1 MIRYLFSVFI
11 YSFIINFNYSQDL
24 ILGDYI
30 PGNGLVFSS
39 TDQNYKVVLRGYS
52 QSLFESKTRFF
63 DSSNISDNNV
73 YNRFRARRVRLRL
86 SGNQLFPGFSY
97 RLQVDLAQSVV
108 GDGELSGLLLD
119 AWVGYNI
126 TKKLKIIFGQKATP
140 TDNLSVQMAS
150 NSLQLPERSR
160 LTSAFAS
167 IREVGLFME
176 GKFKT
181 GEKSV
186 LKSMLCITN
195 GDGSNTLSNDFGGL
209 KYGARINFLPFG
221 TFRNFG
227 QFRQVDMVRELSPKL
242 MLGINGSYN
251 VGMSS
256 RRGRENGDFVYYKLT
271 NNNGLPI
278 TGQNEFN
285 SISDIPDYITKKIRL
300 PTFIKYGA
308 DLLFKYRGFSLI
320 TEFIKT
326 KAIINNDINFRRNR
340 YNNDNPDE
348 ITNNLPNAFDD
359 GNPGSTSHKMW
370 ANYLKSQ
377 MMLGLG
383 LNIQAGYLF
392 KNLFSIDGRVTSL
405 NPDEYSFMNNTSFYN
420 RNKYYTI
427 GISKYFS
434 KNYSYKIQASYTLVD
449 DAIIRDLYSVDY
461 IGSENILRLMVQIA
475 F

>member
-1 MIRYLFSVFI
+1 MIRYLFLVFI
-11 YSFIINFNYSQDL
+11 YSFIINFNYSQDI

-52 QSLFESKTRFF
+52 QSLFESKNRSF
-63 DSSNISDNNV
+63 DSSNILDNNV

-97 RLQVDLAQSVV
+97 RLQVDLAQSVE

-181 GEKSV
+181 GKKSV
-186 LKSMLCITN
+186 LKPMLCVTN

-256 RRGRENGDFVYYKLT
+256 RRGRENGDFLFYNIT
-271 NNNGLPI
+271 N
-278 TGQNEFN
+278 
-285 SISDIPDYITKKIRL
+285 SDTNLRL
-300 PTFIKYGA
+300 PNYLKTGA

-320 TEFIKT
+320 AEFIMT
-326 KAIINNDINFRRNR
+326 KAFISDDITTRNDRYGNPEDLTTNFRGYSAEEYAR
-340 YNNDNPDE
+340 
-348 ITNNLPNAFDD
+348 TQLMM
-359 GNPGSTSHKMW
+359 GS
-370 ANYLKSQ
+370 
-377 MMLGLG
+377 G
-383 LNIQAGYLF
+383 LNLQAGYLF
-392 KNLFSIDGRVTSL
+392 KNLFSIDGRFTSL

-427 GISKYFS
+427 GVSKYFS

-449 DAIIRDLYSVDY
+449 DAVIRDLLSVDY
-461 IGSENILRLMVQIA
+461 SGSENILRLMVQIA

>member
-1 MIRYLFSVFI
+1 MIRYLFLVFI

-39 TDQNYKVVLRGYS
+39 TDQNYKIVLRGYS
-52 QSLFESKTRFF
+52 QSLFESKTRSF
-63 DSSNISDNNV
+63 DSSNILDNNV

-97 RLQVDLAQSVV
+97 RLQVDLAQSVE

-126 TKKLKIIFGQKATP
+126 TKRLKIIFGQKATP

-150 NSLQLPERSR
+150 ISLQLPERSR

-181 GEKSV
+181 GKKSV

-256 RRGRENGDFVYYKLT
+256 RRGRENGDFLFYNIT
-271 NNNGLPI
+271 N
-278 TGQNEFN
+278 
-285 SISDIPDYITKKIRL
+285 SDTSLRL
-300 PTFIKYGA
+300 PNYLKTGA

-320 TEFIKT
+320 AEFIMT
-326 KAIINNDINFRRNR
+326 KAFISDDITTRNDRYGNPEDLTTNFRGYSAEEYVRTQLMMGSG
-340 YNNDNPDE
+340 
-348 ITNNLPNAFDD
+348 INL
-359 GNPGSTSHKMW
+359 
-370 ANYLKSQ
+370 
-377 MMLGLG
+377 
-383 LNIQAGYLF
+383 QAGYLF
-392 KNLFSIDGRVTSL
+392 KNLFSIDGRFTSL

-449 DAIIRDLYSVDY
+449 EATIRDLSSVDY
-461 IGSENILRLMVQIA
+461 RGSENILRLMVQIA

>member
-1 MIRYLFSVFI
+1 MIRYLFLVFI

-52 QSLFESKTRFF
+52 QSLFESKNRSF
-63 DSSNISDNNV
+63 DSSNILDNNV

-97 RLQVDLAQSVV
+97 RLQVDLAQSVE

-181 GEKSV
+181 GKKSV
-186 LKSMLCITN
+186 LKPMLCVTN

-256 RRGRENGDFVYYKLT
+256 RRGRENGDFLFYNIT
-271 NNNGLPI
+271 N
-278 TGQNEFN
+278 
-285 SISDIPDYITKKIRL
+285 SDTNLRL
-300 PTFIKYGA
+300 PNYLKTGA

-320 TEFIKT
+320 AEFIMT
-326 KAIINNDINFRRNR
+326 KAFISDDITTRNDRYGNPEDLTTNFRGYSAEEYAR
-340 YNNDNPDE
+340 
-348 ITNNLPNAFDD
+348 TQLMM
-359 GNPGSTSHKMW
+359 GS
-370 ANYLKSQ
+370 
-377 MMLGLG
+377 G
-383 LNIQAGYLF
+383 LNLQAGYLF
-392 KNLFSIDGRVTSL
+392 KNLFSIDGRFTSL

-427 GISKYFS
+427 GVSKYFS

-449 DAIIRDLYSVDY
+449 DAVIRDLLSVDY
-461 IGSENILRLMVQIA
+461 SGSENILRLMVQIA

>member
-1 MIRYLFSVFI
+1 MIRYLFLVFI
-11 YSFIINFNYSQDL
+11 YSFIINFNYSQDI

-52 QSLFESKTRFF
+52 QSLFESKTRSF
-63 DSSNISDNNV
+63 DSSNILDNNV

-97 RLQVDLAQSVV
+97 RLQVDLAQSVE

-181 GEKSV
+181 GKKSV
-186 LKSMLCITN
+186 FKSMLCITN

-256 RRGRENGDFVYYKLT
+256 RRGRENGDFLFYNIT
-271 NNNGLPI
+271 N
-278 TGQNEFN
+278 
-285 SISDIPDYITKKIRL
+285 SDTSLRL
-300 PTFIKYGA
+300 PNYLKTGA

-320 TEFIKT
+320 AEFIMT
-326 KAIINNDINFRRNR
+326 KAFISDDITTRNDRYGNPEDLTTNFRGYSAEEYVRTQLMMGSG
-340 YNNDNPDE
+340 
-348 ITNNLPNAFDD
+348 INL
-359 GNPGSTSHKMW
+359 
-370 ANYLKSQ
+370 
-377 MMLGLG
+377 
-383 LNIQAGYLF
+383 QAGYLF
-392 KNLFSIDGRVTSL
+392 KNLFSIDGRFTSL

-449 DAIIRDLYSVDY
+449 DATIRDLSSVDY
-461 IGSENILRLMVQIA
+461 RGSENILRLMVQIA

>member
-1 MIRYLFSVFI
+1 MIRYLFLVFI
-11 YSFIINFNYSQDL
+11 YSFIINFNYSQDI

-52 QSLFESKTRFF
+52 QSLFESKTRSF
-63 DSSNISDNNV
+63 DSSNILDNNV

-97 RLQVDLAQSVV
+97 RLQVDLAQSVE

-256 RRGRENGDFVYYKLT
+256 RRGRENGDFLFYNIT
-271 NNNGLPI
+271 N
-278 TGQNEFN
+278 
-285 SISDIPDYITKKIRL
+285 SDTSLRL
-300 PTFIKYGA
+300 PNYLKTGA
-308 DLLFKYRGFSLI
+308 DLIFKYRGFSLI
-320 TEFIKT
+320 AEFIMT
-326 KAIINNDINFRRNR
+326 KAFISDDITTRNDRYGNPEDLTTNFRGYSAEEYVRTQLMMGSG
-340 YNNDNPDE
+340 
-348 ITNNLPNAFDD
+348 INL
-359 GNPGSTSHKMW
+359 
-370 ANYLKSQ
+370 
-377 MMLGLG
+377 
-383 LNIQAGYLF
+383 QAGYLF
-392 KNLFSIDGRVTSL
+392 KNLFSIDGRFTSL

-449 DAIIRDLYSVDY
+449 DATIRDLSSVDY
-461 IGSENILRLMVQIA
+461 RGSENILRLMVQIA

>member
-1 MIRYLFSVFI
+1 MIRYLFLVFI
-11 YSFIINFNYSQDL
+11 YSFIINFNYSQDI

-52 QSLFESKTRFF
+52 QSLFESKTRSF
-63 DSSNISDNNV
+63 DSSNILDNNV

-97 RLQVDLAQSVV
+97 RLQVDLAQSVE

-256 RRGRENGDFVYYKLT
+256 RRGRENGDFLFYNIT
-271 NNNGLPI
+271 N
-278 TGQNEFN
+278 
-285 SISDIPDYITKKIRL
+285 SDTSLRL
-300 PTFIKYGA
+300 PNYLKTGA

-320 TEFIKT
+320 ADEEKEVIKAYQVWGPKKFMGKEYDGIHRTTFVINEQGNIERVFTKVKT
-326 KAIINNDINFRRNR
+326 K
-340 YNNDNPDE
+340 E
-348 ITNNLPNAFDD
+348 
-359 GNPGSTSHKMW
+359 H
-370 ANYLKSQ
+370 ANQIL
-377 MMLGLG
+377 
-383 LNIQAGYLF
+383 
-392 KNLFSIDGRVTSL
+392 
-405 NPDEYSFMNNTSFYN
+405 E
-420 RNKYYTI
+420 
-427 GISKYFS
+427 
-434 KNYSYKIQASYTLVD
+434 SYK
-449 DAIIRDLYSVDY
+449 
-461 IGSENILRLMVQIA
+461 
-475 F
+475 

>member
-1 MIRYLFSVFI
+1 MIRYLFLVFI
-11 YSFIINFNYSQDL
+11 YSFIINFYSQDL

-52 QSLFESKTRFF
+52 QSLFESKNRSF
-63 DSSNISDNNV
+63 DSSNILDNNV

-97 RLQVDLAQSVV
+97 RLQVDLAQSVE

-181 GEKSV
+181 GKKSV
-186 LKSMLCITN
+186 LKPMLCVTN

-256 RRGRENGDFVYYKLT
+256 RRGEKMVIFCFII
-271 NNNGLPI
+271 LPI
-278 TGQNEFN
+278 T
-285 SISDIPDYITKKIRL
+285 
-300 PTFIKYGA
+300 
-308 DLLFKYRGFSLI
+308 
-320 TEFIKT
+320 
-326 KAIINNDINFRRNR
+326 
-340 YNNDNPDE
+340 
-348 ITNNLPNAFDD
+348 
-359 GNPGSTSHKMW
+359 
-370 ANYLKSQ
+370 
-377 MMLGLG
+377 
-383 LNIQAGYLF
+383 IQTLGYL
-392 KNLFSIDGRVTSL
+392 
-405 NPDEYSFMNNTSFYN
+405 
-420 RNKYYTI
+420 
-427 GISKYFS
+427 
-434 KNYSYKIQASYTLVD
+434 
-449 DAIIRDLYSVDY
+449 II
-461 IGSENILRLMVQIA
+461 
-475 F
+475 

>member
-1 MIRYLFSVFI
+1 MIRYLFLVFI
-11 YSFIINFNYSQDL
+11 YSFIINFNYSQDI

-39 TDQNYKVVLRGYS
+39 TDQNYKIVLRGYS
-52 QSLFESKTRFF
+52 QSLFESKTRSF
-63 DSSNISDNNV
+63 DSSNILDNNV

-97 RLQVDLAQSVV
+97 RLQVDLAQSVE

-181 GEKSV
+181 GKKSV

-256 RRGRENGDFVYYKLT
+256 RRGRENGDFLFYNIT
-271 NNNGLPI
+271 N
-278 TGQNEFN
+278 
-285 SISDIPDYITKKIRL
+285 SDTNLRL
-300 PTFIKYGA
+300 PNYLKTGL

-320 TEFIKT
+320 AEFIMT
-326 KAIINNDINFRRNR
+326 KAFISDDITTRNDRYGNPEDLTTNFRGYSAEEYVRTQLMMGSG
-340 YNNDNPDE
+340 
-348 ITNNLPNAFDD
+348 INL
-359 GNPGSTSHKMW
+359 
-370 ANYLKSQ
+370 
-377 MMLGLG
+377 
-383 LNIQAGYLF
+383 QAGYLF
-392 KNLFSIDGRVTSL
+392 KNLFSIDGRFTSL

-427 GISKYFS
+427 GISKYF
-434 KNYSYKIQASYTLVD
+434 
-449 DAIIRDLYSVDY
+449 
-461 IGSENILRLMVQIA
+461 
-475 F
+475 

>member
-1 MIRYLFSVFI
+1 MIRYLFLVFI
-11 YSFIINFNYSQDL
+11 YSFIINFNYSQDI

-52 QSLFESKTRFF
+52 QSLFESKTRSF
-63 DSSNISDNNV
+63 DSSNILDNNV

-97 RLQVDLAQSVV
+97 RLQVDLAQSVE

-176 GKFKT
+176 SKFKT
-181 GEKSV
+181 GKKSV
-186 LKSMLCITN
+186 FKSMLCITN

-256 RRGRENGDFVYYKLT
+256 RRGRENGDFLFYNIT
-271 NNNGLPI
+271 N
-278 TGQNEFN
+278 
-285 SISDIPDYITKKIRL
+285 SDTSLRL
-300 PTFIKYGA
+300 PNYLKTGA

-320 TEFIKT
+320 AEFIMT
-326 KAIINNDINFRRNR
+326 KAFISDDITTRNDRYGNPEDLTTNFRGYSAEEYAR
-340 YNNDNPDE
+340 
-348 ITNNLPNAFDD
+348 TQLMM
-359 GNPGSTSHKMW
+359 GS
-370 ANYLKSQ
+370 
-377 MMLGLG
+377 G
-383 LNIQAGYLF
+383 LNLQAGYLF
-392 KNLFSIDGRVTSL
+392 KNLFSIDGRFTSL

-427 GISKYFS
+427 GVSKYFS

-449 DAIIRDLYSVDY
+449 DAVIRDLLSVDY
-461 IGSENILRLMVQIA
+461 SGSENILRLMVQIA

>member
-1 MIRYLFSVFI
+1 MIRYLFLVFI
-11 YSFIINFNYSQDL
+11 YSFIINFNYSQDI

-52 QSLFESKTRFF
+52 QSLFESKTRSF
-63 DSSNISDNNV
+63 DSSNILDNNV

-97 RLQVDLAQSVV
+97 RLQVDLAQSVE

-181 GEKSV
+181 GKKSV
-186 LKSMLCITN
+186 FKSMLCITN
-195 GDGSNTLSNDFGGL
+195 GDGSNSLSNDFGGL

-256 RRGRENGDFVYYKLT
+256 RRGRENGDFLFYNIT
-271 NNNGLPI
+271 N
-278 TGQNEFN
+278 
-285 SISDIPDYITKKIRL
+285 SDTSLRL
-300 PTFIKYGA
+300 PNYLKTGA

-320 TEFIKT
+320 AEFIMT
-326 KAIINNDINFRRNR
+326 KAFISDDITTRNDRYGNPEDLTTNFRGYSAEEYVRTQLMMGSG
-340 YNNDNPDE
+340 
-348 ITNNLPNAFDD
+348 INL
-359 GNPGSTSHKMW
+359 
-370 ANYLKSQ
+370 
-377 MMLGLG
+377 
-383 LNIQAGYLF
+383 QAGYLF
-392 KNLFSIDGRVTSL
+392 KNLFSIDGRFTSL

-449 DAIIRDLYSVDY
+449 DATIRDLSSVDY
-461 IGSENILRLMVQIA
+461 RGSENILRLMVQIA

>member
-1 MIRYLFSVFI
+1 MIRYLFLVFI
-11 YSFIINFNYSQDL
+11 YSFIINFNYSQDI

-52 QSLFESKTRFF
+52 QSLFESKTRSF
-63 DSSNISDNNV
+63 DSSNILDNNV

-97 RLQVDLAQSVV
+97 RLQVDLAQSVE

-181 GEKSV
+181 GKKSV
-186 LKSMLCITN
+186 FKSMLCITN

-256 RRGRENGDFVYYKLT
+256 RRGRENGDFLFYNIT
-271 NNNGLPI
+271 N
-278 TGQNEFN
+278 
-285 SISDIPDYITKKIRL
+285 SDTSLRL
-300 PTFIKYGA
+300 PNYLKTGA

-320 TEFIKT
+320 AEFIMT
-326 KAIINNDINFRRNR
+326 KAFISDDITTRNDRYGNPEDLTTNFRGYSAEEYAR
-340 YNNDNPDE
+340 
-348 ITNNLPNAFDD
+348 TQLMM
-359 GNPGSTSHKMW
+359 GS
-370 ANYLKSQ
+370 
-377 MMLGLG
+377 G
-383 LNIQAGYLF
+383 LNLQAGYLF
-392 KNLFSIDGRVTSL
+392 KNLFSIDGRFTSL

-427 GISKYFS
+427 GVSKYFS

-449 DAIIRDLYSVDY
+449 DAVIRDLLSVDY
-461 IGSENILRLMVQIA
+461 SGSENILRLMVQIA

>member
-1 MIRYLFSVFI
+1 MIRYLFLVFI

-52 QSLFESKTRFF
+52 QSLFESKNRSF
-63 DSSNISDNNV
+63 DSSNILDNNV

-97 RLQVDLAQSVV
+97 RLQVDLAQSVE

-181 GEKSV
+181 GKKSV
-186 LKSMLCITN
+186 LKPMLCVTN

-256 RRGRENGDFVYYKLT
+256 RRGRENGDFLFYNIT
-271 NNNGLPI
+271 N
-278 TGQNEFN
+278 
-285 SISDIPDYITKKIRL
+285 SDTNLRL
-300 PTFIKYGA
+300 PNYLKTGA

-320 TEFIKT
+320 AEFIMT
-326 KAIINNDINFRRNR
+326 KAFISDDITTRNDRYGNPEDLTTNFRGYSAEEYAR
-340 YNNDNPDE
+340 
-348 ITNNLPNAFDD
+348 TQLMM
-359 GNPGSTSHKMW
+359 GS
-370 ANYLKSQ
+370 
-377 MMLGLG
+377 G
-383 LNIQAGYLF
+383 LNLQAGYLF
-392 KNLFSIDGRVTSL
+392 KNLFSIDGRFTSL

-427 GISKYFS
+427 GVSKYFS
-434 KNYSYKIQASYTLVD
+434 KNYSYKIQASYTLVEE
-449 DAIIRDLYSVDY
+449 AIIRDLSSVDY
-461 IGSENILRLMVQIA
+461 RGSENILRLMVQIA

>member
-1 MIRYLFSVFI
+1 MIRYLFLVFI
-11 YSFIINFNYSQDL
+11 YSFIINFNYSQDI

-30 PGNGLVFSS
+30 PGNGLAFSS

-52 QSLFESKTRFF
+52 QSLFESKTRSF
-63 DSSNISDNNV
+63 DSSNILDNNV

-97 RLQVDLAQSVV
+97 RLQVDLAQSVE

-195 GDGSNTLSNDFGGL
+195 GDWSNTLSNDFGGL

-256 RRGRENGDFVYYKLT
+256 RRGRENGDFLFYNIT
-271 NNNGLPI
+271 N
-278 TGQNEFN
+278 
-285 SISDIPDYITKKIRL
+285 SDTSLRL
-300 PTFIKYGA
+300 PNYLKTGA

-320 TEFIKT
+320 AEFIMT
-326 KAIINNDINFRRNR
+326 KAFISDDITTRNDRYGNPEDLTTNFRGYSAEEYVRTQLMMGSG
-340 YNNDNPDE
+340 
-348 ITNNLPNAFDD
+348 INL
-359 GNPGSTSHKMW
+359 
-370 ANYLKSQ
+370 
-377 MMLGLG
+377 
-383 LNIQAGYLF
+383 QAGYLF
-392 KNLFSIDGRVTSL
+392 KNLFSIDGRFTSL

-449 DAIIRDLYSVDY
+449 DATIRDLSSVDY
-461 IGSENILRLMVQIA
+461 RGSENILRLMVQIA

>member
-1 MIRYLFSVFI
+1 MIRYLFLVFI
-11 YSFIINFNYSQDL
+11 YSFIINFNYSQDI

-52 QSLFESKTRFF
+52 QSLFESKTRSF
-63 DSSNISDNNV
+63 DSSNILDNNV

-97 RLQVDLAQSVV
+97 RLQVDLAQSVE

-256 RRGRENGDFVYYKLT
+256 RRGRENGDFLFYNIT
-271 NNNGLPI
+271 N
-278 TGQNEFN
+278 
-285 SISDIPDYITKKIRL
+285 SDTSLRL
-300 PTFIKYGA
+300 PNYLKTGA

-320 TEFIKT
+320 AEFIMT
-326 KAIINNDINFRRNR
+326 KAFISDDITTRNDRYGNPEDLTTNFRGYSAEEYVRTQLMMGSG
-340 YNNDNPDE
+340 
-348 ITNNLPNAFDD
+348 INL
-359 GNPGSTSHKMW
+359 
-370 ANYLKSQ
+370 
-377 MMLGLG
+377 
-383 LNIQAGYLF
+383 QAGYLF
-392 KNLFSIDGRVTSL
+392 KNLFSIDGRFTSL

-449 DAIIRDLYSVDY
+449 DATIRDLSSVDY
-461 IGSENILRLMVQIA
+461 RVSENILRLMVQIA

>member
-1 MIRYLFSVFI
+1 MIRYLFLVFI
-11 YSFIINFNYSQDL
+11 YSFIINFNYSQDI

-52 QSLFESKTRFF
+52 QSLFESKTRSF
-63 DSSNISDNNV
+63 DSSNILDNNV

-97 RLQVDLAQSVV
+97 RLQVDLAQSVE

-181 GEKSV
+181 GKKSV
-186 LKSMLCITN
+186 LKPMLCVTN

-256 RRGRENGDFVYYKLT
+256 RRGRENGDFLFYNIT
-271 NNNGLPI
+271 N
-278 TGQNEFN
+278 
-285 SISDIPDYITKKIRL
+285 SDTNLRL
-300 PTFIKYGA
+300 PNYLKTGA

-320 TEFIKT
+320 AEFIMT
-326 KAIINNDINFRRNR
+326 KAFISDDITTRNDRYGNPEDLTTNFRGYSAEEYVR
-340 YNNDNPDE
+340 
-348 ITNNLPNAFDD
+348 TQLMM
-359 GNPGSTSHKMW
+359 GS
-370 ANYLKSQ
+370 
-377 MMLGLG
+377 G
-383 LNIQAGYLF
+383 LNLQAGYLF
-392 KNLFSIDGRVTSL
+392 KNLFSVDGRFTSL

-427 GISKYFS
+427 GVSKYFS

-449 DAIIRDLYSVDY
+449 DAVIRDLLSVDY
-461 IGSENILRLMVQIA
+461 SGSENILRLMVQIA

>member
-1 MIRYLFSVFI
+1 MIRYLFLVFI
-11 YSFIINFNYSQDL
+11 YSFIINFNYSQDI

-52 QSLFESKTRFF
+52 QSLFESKTRSF
-63 DSSNISDNNV
+63 DSSNILDNNV

-97 RLQVDLAQSVV
+97 RLQVDLAQSVE

-256 RRGRENGDFVYYKLT
+256 RRGRENGDFLFYNIT
-271 NNNGLPI
+271 N
-278 TGQNEFN
+278 
-285 SISDIPDYITKKIRL
+285 SDTSLRL
-300 PTFIKYGA
+300 PNYLKTGA

-320 TEFIKT
+320 AEFIMT
-326 KAIINNDINFRRNR
+326 KAFISDDITTRNDRYGNPEDLTTNFRGYSAEEYVRTQLMMGSG
-340 YNNDNPDE
+340 
-348 ITNNLPNAFDD
+348 INL
-359 GNPGSTSHKMW
+359 
-370 ANYLKSQ
+370 
-377 MMLGLG
+377 
-383 LNIQAGYLF
+383 QAGYLF
-392 KNLFSIDGRVTSL
+392 KNLFSIDGRFTSL

-449 DAIIRDLYSVDY
+449 DATIRDLSSVDY
-461 IGSENILRLMVQIA
+461 RGSENILRLMVQIA

>member
-1 MIRYLFSVFI
+1 MIRYLFLVFI

-52 QSLFESKTRFF
+52 QSLFESKTRSF
-63 DSSNISDNNV
+63 DSSNILDNNV

-97 RLQVDLAQSVV
+97 RLQVDLAQSVE

-181 GEKSV
+181 GKKSV
-186 LKSMLCITN
+186 LKPMLCVTN

-242 MLGINGSYN
+242 MLGVNGSYN

-256 RRGRENGDFVYYKLT
+256 RRGRENGDFLFYNIT
-271 NNNGLPI
+271 N
-278 TGQNEFN
+278 
-285 SISDIPDYITKKIRL
+285 SDTNLRL
-300 PTFIKYGA
+300 PNYLKTGA

-320 TEFIKT
+320 AEFIMT
-326 KAIINNDINFRRNR
+326 KAFISDDITTRNDRYGNPEDLTTNFRGYSAEEYAR
-340 YNNDNPDE
+340 
-348 ITNNLPNAFDD
+348 TQLMM
-359 GNPGSTSHKMW
+359 GS
-370 ANYLKSQ
+370 
-377 MMLGLG
+377 G
-383 LNIQAGYLF
+383 LNLQAGYLF
-392 KNLFSIDGRVTSL
+392 KNLFSIDGRFTSL

-427 GISKYFS
+427 GVSKYFS
-434 KNYSYKIQASYTLVD
+434 KNYSYKIQASYTLVEE
-449 DAIIRDLYSVDY
+449 AIIRDLSSVDY
-461 IGSENILRLMVQIA
+461 RGSENILRLMVQIA

>member
-1 MIRYLFSVFI
+1 MIRYLFLVFI
-11 YSFIINFNYSQDL
+11 YSFIINFYSQDL

-30 PGNGLVFSS
+30 PGNGLAFSS
-39 TDQNYKVVLRGYS
+39 ADQNYKVVLRGYS
-52 QSLFESKTRFF
+52 QSLFESKNRSF
-63 DSSNISDNNV
+63 DSSNILDNNV

-97 RLQVDLAQSVV
+97 RLQVDLAQSVE

-181 GEKSV
+181 GKKSV
-186 LKSMLCITN
+186 LKPMLCVTN

-256 RRGRENGDFVYYKLT
+256 RRGRENGDFLFYNIT
-271 NNNGLPI
+271 NYDTNL
-278 TGQNEFN
+278 
-285 SISDIPDYITKKIRL
+285 RL
-300 PTFIKYGA
+300 PNYLKTGL

-320 TEFIKT
+320 AEFIMT
-326 KAIINNDINFRRNR
+326 KAFISDDITTRNDRYGNPEDLTTNFRGYSAEEYVRTQLMMGSG
-340 YNNDNPDE
+340 
-348 ITNNLPNAFDD
+348 INL
-359 GNPGSTSHKMW
+359 
-370 ANYLKSQ
+370 
-377 MMLGLG
+377 
-383 LNIQAGYLF
+383 QAGYLF
-392 KNLFSIDGRVTSL
+392 KNLFSIDGRFTSL

-449 DAIIRDLYSVDY
+449 DATIRDLSSVDY
-461 IGSENILRLMVQIA
+461 NGSENILRLMVQIA

>member
-1 MIRYLFSVFI
+1 MIRYLFLVFI
-11 YSFIINFNYSQDL
+11 YSFIINFNYSQDI

-52 QSLFESKTRFF
+52 QSLFESKTRSF
-63 DSSNISDNNV
+63 DSSNILDNNV

-97 RLQVDLAQSVV
+97 RLQVDLAQSVE

-126 TKKLKIIFGQKATP
+126 TKRLKIIFGQKATP

-181 GEKSV
+181 GKKSV
-186 LKSMLCITN
+186 FKSMLCITN

-256 RRGRENGDFVYYKLT
+256 RRGRENGDFLFYNIT
-271 NNNGLPI
+271 N
-278 TGQNEFN
+278 
-285 SISDIPDYITKKIRL
+285 SDTSLRL
-300 PTFIKYGA
+300 PNYLKTGA

-320 TEFIKT
+320 AEFIMT
-326 KAIINNDINFRRNR
+326 KAFISDDITTRNDRYGNPEDLTTNFRGYSAEEYARTQLMMGSG
-340 YNNDNPDE
+340 
-348 ITNNLPNAFDD
+348 INL
-359 GNPGSTSHKMW
+359 
-370 ANYLKSQ
+370 
-377 MMLGLG
+377 
-383 LNIQAGYLF
+383 QAGYLF
-392 KNLFSIDGRVTSL
+392 KNLFSIDGRFTSL

-449 DAIIRDLYSVDY
+449 DATIRDLSSVDY
-461 IGSENILRLMVQIA
+461 RGSENILRLMVQIA

>member
-1 MIRYLFSVFI
+1 MIRYLFLVFI
-11 YSFIINFNYSQDL
+11 YSFIINFNYSQDI

-39 TDQNYKVVLRGYS
+39 TDQNYKIVLRGYS
-52 QSLFESKTRFF
+52 QSLFESKTRSF
-63 DSSNISDNNV
+63 DSSNILDNNV

-97 RLQVDLAQSVV
+97 RLQVDLAQSVE

-181 GEKSV
+181 GKKSI
-186 LKSMLCITN
+186 LKPMLCITN

-256 RRGRENGDFVYYKLT
+256 RRGRENGDFLFYNIT
-271 NNNGLPI
+271 N
-278 TGQNEFN
+278 
-285 SISDIPDYITKKIRL
+285 SDTNLRL
-300 PTFIKYGA
+300 PNYLKTGA

-320 TEFIKT
+320 AEFIMT
-326 KAIINNDINFRRNR
+326 KAFISDDITTRNDRYGNPEDLTTNFRGYSAEEYVRTQLMMGSG
-340 YNNDNPDE
+340 
-348 ITNNLPNAFDD
+348 INL
-359 GNPGSTSHKMW
+359 
-370 ANYLKSQ
+370 
-377 MMLGLG
+377 
-383 LNIQAGYLF
+383 QAGYLF
-392 KNLFSIDGRVTSL
+392 KNLFSIDGRFTSL

-449 DAIIRDLYSVDY
+449 DATIRDLSSVDY

>member
-1 MIRYLFSVFI
+1 MIRYLFLVFI
-11 YSFIINFNYSQDL
+11 YSFIINFYSQDL

-52 QSLFESKTRFF
+52 QSLFESKNRSF
-63 DSSNISDNNV
+63 DSSNILDNNV

-97 RLQVDLAQSVV
+97 RLQVDLAQSVE

-181 GEKSV
+181 GKKSV
-186 LKSMLCITN
+186 LKPMLCVTN

-256 RRGRENGDFVYYKLT
+256 RRGRENGDFLFYNIT
-271 NNNGLPI
+271 NYDTNL
-278 TGQNEFN
+278 
-285 SISDIPDYITKKIRL
+285 RL
-300 PTFIKYGA
+300 PNYLKTGL

-320 TEFIKT
+320 AEFIMT
-326 KAIINNDINFRRNR
+326 KAFISDDITTRNDRYGNPEDLTTNFRGYSAEEYAR
-340 YNNDNPDE
+340 
-348 ITNNLPNAFDD
+348 TQLMM
-359 GNPGSTSHKMW
+359 GS
-370 ANYLKSQ
+370 
-377 MMLGLG
+377 G
-383 LNIQAGYLF
+383 LNLQAGYLF
-392 KNLFSIDGRVTSL
+392 KNLFSVDGRFTSL

-427 GISKYFS
+427 GVSKYFS

-449 DAIIRDLYSVDY
+449 DAVIRDLLSVDY
-461 IGSENILRLMVQIA
+461 SGSENILRLMVQIA

>member
-63 DSSNISDNNV
+63 DSSNILDNNV

-181 GEKSV
+181 GNKSV
-186 LKSMLCITN
+186 LKPMLCVTN

-221 TFRNFG
+221 TFRKFG

-256 RRGRENGDFVYYKLT
+256 RRGRENGDFLFYNIT
-271 NNNGLPI
+271 N
-278 TGQNEFN
+278 
-285 SISDIPDYITKKIRL
+285 SDTNLRL
-300 PTFIKYGA
+300 PNYLKTGA

-320 TEFIKT
+320 AEFIMT
-326 KAIINNDINFRRNR
+326 KAFISDDITTRNDRYGNPEDLTTNFRGYSAEEYVRTQLMMGSG
-340 YNNDNPDE
+340 
-348 ITNNLPNAFDD
+348 INL
-359 GNPGSTSHKMW
+359 
-370 ANYLKSQ
+370 
-377 MMLGLG
+377 
-383 LNIQAGYLF
+383 QAGYLF
-392 KNLFSIDGRVTSL
+392 KNLFSIDGRFTSL
-405 NPDEYSFMNNTSFYN
+405 NPDEYSFMNNTLFYN

-449 DAIIRDLYSVDY
+449 DATIRDSRDLADYVYS
-461 IGSENILRLMVQIA
+461 GSENILRLMVQIA

>member
-1 MIRYLFSVFI
+1 MIRYLFLVFI

-63 DSSNISDNNV
+63 DSSNILDNNV

-181 GEKSV
+181 GNKSV

-256 RRGRENGDFVYYKLT
+256 RRGRENGDFLFYNIT
-271 NNNGLPI
+271 N
-278 TGQNEFN
+278 
-285 SISDIPDYITKKIRL
+285 SDTNLRL
-300 PTFIKYGA
+300 PNYLKTGA

-320 TEFIKT
+320 AEFIMT
-326 KAIINNDINFRRNR
+326 KAFISDDITTRNDRYGNPEDLTTNFRGYSAEEYARTQLMMGSG
-340 YNNDNPDE
+340 
-348 ITNNLPNAFDD
+348 INL
-359 GNPGSTSHKMW
+359 
-370 ANYLKSQ
+370 
-377 MMLGLG
+377 
-383 LNIQAGYLF
+383 QAGYLF
-392 KNLFSIDGRVTSL
+392 KNLFSIDGRFTSL
-405 NPDEYSFMNNTSFYN
+405 NPDEYSFMNNTLFYN

-449 DAIIRDLYSVDY
+449 DAIIRDLSSVDY
-461 IGSENILRLMVQIA
+461 RGSENILRLMVQIA

>member
-1 MIRYLFSVFI
+1 MIRYLFLVFI

-52 QSLFESKTRFF
+52 QSLFESKTRSF
-63 DSSNISDNNV
+63 DSSNILDNNV

-97 RLQVDLAQSVV
+97 RLQVDLAQSVE

-126 TKKLKIIFGQKATP
+126 TKRLKIIFGQKATP

-176 GKFKT
+176 SKFKT
-181 GEKSV
+181 GKKSV

-256 RRGRENGDFVYYKLT
+256 RRGRENGDFLFYNIT
-271 NNNGLPI
+271 N
-278 TGQNEFN
+278 
-285 SISDIPDYITKKIRL
+285 SDTSLRL
-300 PTFIKYGA
+300 PNYLKTGA

-320 TEFIKT
+320 AEFIMT
-326 KAIINNDINFRRNR
+326 KAFISDDITTRNDRYGNPEDLTTNFRGYSAEEYVRTQLMMGSG
-340 YNNDNPDE
+340 
-348 ITNNLPNAFDD
+348 INL
-359 GNPGSTSHKMW
+359 
-370 ANYLKSQ
+370 
-377 MMLGLG
+377 
-383 LNIQAGYLF
+383 QAGYLF
-392 KNLFSIDGRVTSL
+392 KNLFSIDGRFTSL

-449 DAIIRDLYSVDY
+449 EATIRDLSSVDY
-461 IGSENILRLMVQIA
+461 RGSENILRLMVQIA

>member
-1 MIRYLFSVFI
+1 MIRYLFLVFI
-11 YSFIINFNYSQDL
+11 YSFIINFNYSQDI

-52 QSLFESKTRFF
+52 QSLFESKTRSF
-63 DSSNISDNNV
+63 DSSNILDNNV

-97 RLQVDLAQSVV
+97 RLQVDLAQSVE

-181 GEKSV
+181 GKKSV

-256 RRGRENGDFVYYKLT
+256 RRGRENGDFLFYNIT
-271 NNNGLPI
+271 N
-278 TGQNEFN
+278 
-285 SISDIPDYITKKIRL
+285 SDTNLRL
-300 PTFIKYGA
+300 PNYLKTGA

-320 TEFIKT
+320 AEFIMT
-326 KAIINNDINFRRNR
+326 KAFISDDITTRNDRYGNPEDLTTNFRGYSAEEYAR
-340 YNNDNPDE
+340 
-348 ITNNLPNAFDD
+348 TQLMM
-359 GNPGSTSHKMW
+359 GS
-370 ANYLKSQ
+370 
-377 MMLGLG
+377 G
-383 LNIQAGYLF
+383 LNLQAGYLF
-392 KNLFSIDGRVTSL
+392 KNLFSIDGRFTSL

-449 DAIIRDLYSVDY
+449 DAAIRDLSSVDY
-461 IGSENILRLMVQIA
+461 SGSENILRLMVQIA

>member
-1 MIRYLFSVFI
+1 MIRYLFLVFI
-11 YSFIINFNYSQDL
+11 YSFIINFNYSQDI

-52 QSLFESKTRFF
+52 QSLFESKTRSF
-63 DSSNISDNNV
+63 DSSNILDNNV

-97 RLQVDLAQSVV
+97 RLQVDLAQSVE

-181 GEKSV
+181 GKKSV
-186 LKSMLCITN
+186 LKPMLCVTN
-195 GDGSNTLSNDFGGL
+195 GDGSNTLLNDFGGL

-256 RRGRENGDFVYYKLT
+256 RRGRENGDFLFYNIT
-271 NNNGLPI
+271 N
-278 TGQNEFN
+278 
-285 SISDIPDYITKKIRL
+285 SDTNLRL
-300 PTFIKYGA
+300 PNYLKTGA

-320 TEFIKT
+320 AEFIMT
-326 KAIINNDINFRRNR
+326 KAFISDDITTRNDRYGNPEDLTTNFRGYSAEEYVRTQLMMGSG
-340 YNNDNPDE
+340 
-348 ITNNLPNAFDD
+348 INL
-359 GNPGSTSHKMW
+359 
-370 ANYLKSQ
+370 
-377 MMLGLG
+377 
-383 LNIQAGYLF
+383 QAGYLF
-392 KNLFSIDGRVTSL
+392 KNLFSIDGRFTSL

-449 DAIIRDLYSVDY
+449 DATIRDLSSVDY
-461 IGSENILRLMVQIA
+461 RGSENILRLMVQIA

>member
-1 MIRYLFSVFI
+1 MIRYLFLVFI
-11 YSFIINFNYSQDL
+11 YSFIINFNYSQDI

-30 PGNGLVFSS
+30 PGNGLAFSS

-52 QSLFESKTRFF
+52 QSLFESKTRSF
-63 DSSNISDNNV
+63 DSSNILDNNV

-97 RLQVDLAQSVV
+97 RLQVDLAQSVE

-181 GEKSV
+181 GKKSV
-186 LKSMLCITN
+186 FKSMLCITN

-256 RRGRENGDFVYYKLT
+256 RRGRENGDFLFYNIT
-271 NNNGLPI
+271 N
-278 TGQNEFN
+278 
-285 SISDIPDYITKKIRL
+285 SDTSLRL
-300 PTFIKYGA
+300 PNYLKTGA

-320 TEFIKT
+320 AEFIMT
-326 KAIINNDINFRRNR
+326 KAFISDDITTRNDRYGNPEDLTTNFRGYSAEEYVRTQLMMGSG
-340 YNNDNPDE
+340 
-348 ITNNLPNAFDD
+348 INL
-359 GNPGSTSHKMW
+359 
-370 ANYLKSQ
+370 
-377 MMLGLG
+377 
-383 LNIQAGYLF
+383 QAGYLF
-392 KNLFSIDGRVTSL
+392 KNLFSIDGRFTSL

-449 DAIIRDLYSVDY
+449 DATIRDLSSVDY
-461 IGSENILRLMVQIA
+461 RGSENILRLMVQIA

>member
-1 MIRYLFSVFI
+1 MIRYLFLVFI

-39 TDQNYKVVLRGYS
+39 TDQNYNVVLRGYS
-52 QSLFESKTRFF
+52 QSLFESKTRSF
-63 DSSNISDNNV
+63 DSSNILDNNV

-97 RLQVDLAQSVV
+97 RLQVDLAQSVE

-126 TKKLKIIFGQKATP
+126 TKRLKIIFGQKATP

-176 GKFKT
+176 SKFKT
-181 GEKSV
+181 GKKSV

-256 RRGRENGDFVYYKLT
+256 RRGRENGDFLFYNIT
-271 NNNGLPI
+271 N
-278 TGQNEFN
+278 
-285 SISDIPDYITKKIRL
+285 SDTSLRL
-300 PTFIKYGA
+300 PNYLKTGA

-320 TEFIKT
+320 AEFIMT
-326 KAIINNDINFRRNR
+326 KAFISDDITTRNDRYGNPEDLTTNFRGYSAEEYVRTQLMMGSG
-340 YNNDNPDE
+340 
-348 ITNNLPNAFDD
+348 INL
-359 GNPGSTSHKMW
+359 
-370 ANYLKSQ
+370 
-377 MMLGLG
+377 
-383 LNIQAGYLF
+383 QAGYLF
-392 KNLFSIDGRVTSL
+392 KNLFSIDGRFTSL

-449 DAIIRDLYSVDY
+449 EATIRDLSSVDY
-461 IGSENILRLMVQIA
+461 RGSENILRLMVQIA

>member
-1 MIRYLFSVFI
+1 MIRYLFLVFI
-11 YSFIINFNYSQDL
+11 YSFIINFNYSQDI

-52 QSLFESKTRFF
+52 QSLFESKTRSF
-63 DSSNISDNNV
+63 DSSNILDNNV

-97 RLQVDLAQSVV
+97 RLQVDLAQSVE

-181 GEKSV
+181 GKKSV
-186 LKSMLCITN
+186 FKSMLCITN

-256 RRGRENGDFVYYKLT
+256 RRGRENGDFLFYNIT
-271 NNNGLPI
+271 N
-278 TGQNEFN
+278 
-285 SISDIPDYITKKIRL
+285 SDTSLRL
-300 PTFIKYGA
+300 PNYLKTGA

-320 TEFIKT
+320 AEFIMT
-326 KAIINNDINFRRNR
+326 KAFISDDITTRNDRYGNPEDLTTNFRGYSAEEYARTQLMMGSG
-340 YNNDNPDE
+340 
-348 ITNNLPNAFDD
+348 INL
-359 GNPGSTSHKMW
+359 
-370 ANYLKSQ
+370 
-377 MMLGLG
+377 
-383 LNIQAGYLF
+383 QAGYLF
-392 KNLFSIDGRVTSL
+392 KNLFSIDGRFTSL

-427 GISKYFS
+427 GVSKYFS

-449 DAIIRDLYSVDY
+449 DAVIRDLLSVDY
-461 IGSENILRLMVQIA
+461 SGSENILRLMVQIA

>member
-1 MIRYLFSVFI
+1 MIRCLFFVLITNLFI
-11 YSFIINFNYSQDL
+11 SFNYSQDL

-181 GEKSV
+181 GNKSV

-256 RRGRENGDFVYYKLT
+256 RRGRENGDFLFYNIT
-271 NNNGLPI
+271 N
-278 TGQNEFN
+278 
-285 SISDIPDYITKKIRL
+285 SDTNLRL
-300 PTFIKYGA
+300 PNYLKTGA

-320 TEFIKT
+320 AEFIMT
-326 KAIINNDINFRRNR
+326 KAFISDDITTRNDRYGNPEDLTTNFRGYSAEEYARTQLMMGSG
-340 YNNDNPDE
+340 
-348 ITNNLPNAFDD
+348 INL
-359 GNPGSTSHKMW
+359 
-370 ANYLKSQ
+370 
-377 MMLGLG
+377 
-383 LNIQAGYLF
+383 QAGYLF
-392 KNLFSIDGRVTSL
+392 KNLFSIDGRFTSL
-405 NPDEYSFMNNTSFYN
+405 NPDEYSFMNNTLFYN

-449 DAIIRDLYSVDY
+449 DATIRDSRDLADYVYS
-461 IGSENILRLMVQIA
+461 GSENILRLMVQIA

>member
-1 MIRYLFSVFI
+1 MIRYLFLVFI
-11 YSFIINFNYSQDL
+11 YSFIINFNYSQDI

-52 QSLFESKTRFF
+52 QSLFESKTRSF
-63 DSSNISDNNV
+63 DSSNILDNNV

-97 RLQVDLAQSVV
+97 RLQVDLAQSVE

-181 GEKSV
+181 GKKSV
-186 LKSMLCITN
+186 LKPMLCVTN

-256 RRGRENGDFVYYKLT
+256 RRGRENGDFLFYNIT
-271 NNNGLPI
+271 N
-278 TGQNEFN
+278 
-285 SISDIPDYITKKIRL
+285 SDTNLRL
-300 PTFIKYGA
+300 PNYLKTGA

-320 TEFIKT
+320 AEFIMT
-326 KAIINNDINFRRNR
+326 KAFISDDITTRNDRYGNPEDLTTNFRGYSAEEYAR
-340 YNNDNPDE
+340 
-348 ITNNLPNAFDD
+348 TQLMM
-359 GNPGSTSHKMW
+359 GS
-370 ANYLKSQ
+370 
-377 MMLGLG
+377 G
-383 LNIQAGYLF
+383 LNLQAGYLF
-392 KNLFSIDGRVTSL
+392 KNLFSIDGRFTSL

-427 GISKYFS
+427 GVSKYFS

-449 DAIIRDLYSVDY
+449 DATIRDLSSVDY
-461 IGSENILRLMVQIA
+461 RGSENILRLMVQIA

>member
-1 MIRYLFSVFI
+1 MIRYLFLVFI

-63 DSSNISDNNV
+63 DSSNILDNNV

-181 GEKSV
+181 GNKSV

-256 RRGRENGDFVYYKLT
+256 RRGRENGDFLFYNIT
-271 NNNGLPI
+271 N
-278 TGQNEFN
+278 
-285 SISDIPDYITKKIRL
+285 SDTNLRL
-300 PTFIKYGA
+300 PNYLKTGA

-320 TEFIKT
+320 AEFIMT
-326 KAIINNDINFRRNR
+326 KAFISDDITTRNDRYGNPEDLTTNFRGYSAEEYARTQLMMGSG
-340 YNNDNPDE
+340 
-348 ITNNLPNAFDD
+348 INL
-359 GNPGSTSHKMW
+359 
-370 ANYLKSQ
+370 
-377 MMLGLG
+377 
-383 LNIQAGYLF
+383 QAGYLF
-392 KNLFSIDGRVTSL
+392 KNLFSIDGRFTSL
-405 NPDEYSFMNNTSFYN
+405 NPDEYSFMNNTLFYN

-449 DAIIRDLYSVDY
+449 DATIRDSRDLADYVYS
-461 IGSENILRLMVQIA
+461 GSENILRLMVQIA

>member
-1 MIRYLFSVFI
+1 MIRYLFLVFI

-52 QSLFESKTRFF
+52 QSLFESKTRSF
-63 DSSNISDNNV
+63 DSSNILDNNV

-97 RLQVDLAQSVV
+97 RLQVDLAQSVE

-181 GEKSV
+181 GKKSV
-186 LKSMLCITN
+186 LKPMLCVTN

-256 RRGRENGDFVYYKLT
+256 RRGRENGDFLFYNIT
-271 NNNGLPI
+271 N
-278 TGQNEFN
+278 
-285 SISDIPDYITKKIRL
+285 SDTNLRL
-300 PTFIKYGA
+300 PNYLKTGA

-320 TEFIKT
+320 AEFIMT
-326 KAIINNDINFRRNR
+326 KAFISDDITTRNDRYGNPEDLTTNFRGYSAEEYVRTQLMMGSG
-340 YNNDNPDE
+340 
-348 ITNNLPNAFDD
+348 INL
-359 GNPGSTSHKMW
+359 
-370 ANYLKSQ
+370 
-377 MMLGLG
+377 
-383 LNIQAGYLF
+383 QAGYLF
-392 KNLFSIDGRVTSL
+392 KNLFSIDGRFTSL

-427 GISKYFS
+427 GVSKYFS
-434 KNYSYKIQASYTLVD
+434 KNYSYKIQVSYTLVD
-449 DAIIRDLYSVDY
+449 DATIRDLSSVDY
-461 IGSENILRLMVQIA
+461 RGSENILRLMVQIA

>member
-1 MIRYLFSVFI
+1 MIRYLFLVFI

-63 DSSNISDNNV
+63 DSSNILDNNV

-97 RLQVDLAQSVV
+97 RLQVDLAQSVE

-181 GEKSV
+181 GKKSV

-256 RRGRENGDFVYYKLT
+256 RRGRENGDFLFYNIT
-271 NNNGLPI
+271 N
-278 TGQNEFN
+278 
-285 SISDIPDYITKKIRL
+285 SDTNLRL
-300 PTFIKYGA
+300 PNYLKTGA

-320 TEFIKT
+320 AEFIMT
-326 KAIINNDINFRRNR
+326 KAFISDDITTRNDRYGNPEDLTTNFRGYSAEEYAR
-340 YNNDNPDE
+340 
-348 ITNNLPNAFDD
+348 TQLMM
-359 GNPGSTSHKMW
+359 GS
-370 ANYLKSQ
+370 
-377 MMLGLG
+377 G
-383 LNIQAGYLF
+383 LNLQAGYLF
-392 KNLFSIDGRVTSL
+392 KNLFSIDGRFTSL

-449 DAIIRDLYSVDY
+449 DATIRDLFSVDY
-461 IGSENILRLMVQIA
+461 SGSENILRLMVQIA

>member
-1 MIRYLFSVFI
+1 MIRYLFLVFV

-52 QSLFESKTRFF
+52 QSLFESKTRSF
-63 DSSNISDNNV
+63 DSSNVLDNNL

-86 SGNQLFPGFSY
+86 SGNQLSPGFSY
-97 RLQVDLAQSVV
+97 RLQVDLAQSVE

-119 AWVGYNI
+119 AWLGYNI
-126 TKKLKIIFGQKATP
+126 TKKIKIIFGQKATP

-181 GEKSV
+181 GKKSV
-186 LKSMLCITN
+186 LKPMLCVTN
-195 GDGSNTLSNDFGGL
+195 GDGSNTLLNDFGGL

-256 RRGRENGDFVYYKLT
+256 RRGRENGDFLFYNIT
-271 NNNGLPI
+271 N
-278 TGQNEFN
+278 
-285 SISDIPDYITKKIRL
+285 SDTNLRL
-300 PTFIKYGA
+300 PNYLKTGL

-320 TEFIKT
+320 AEFIMT
-326 KAIINNDINFRRNR
+326 KAFISDDITTRNDRYGNPEDLTTNFRGYSAEEYAR
-340 YNNDNPDE
+340 
-348 ITNNLPNAFDD
+348 TQLMM
-359 GNPGSTSHKMW
+359 GS
-370 ANYLKSQ
+370 
-377 MMLGLG
+377 G
-383 LNIQAGYLF
+383 LNLQAGYLF
-392 KNLFSIDGRVTSL
+392 KNLFSVDGRFTSL

-427 GISKYFS
+427 GVSKYFS

-449 DAIIRDLYSVDY
+449 DATIRDSRDLPDY
-461 IGSENILRLMVQIA
+461 VYNGSENILRLMVQIA

>member
-1 MIRYLFSVFI
+1 MIRYLFLVFI
-11 YSFIINFNYSQDL
+11 YSFIINFNYSQDI

-52 QSLFESKTRFF
+52 QSLFESKTRSF
-63 DSSNISDNNV
+63 DSSNILDNNV

-97 RLQVDLAQSVV
+97 RLQVDLAQSVE

-176 GKFKT
+176 SKFKT
-181 GEKSV
+181 GKKSV
-186 LKSMLCITN
+186 FKSMLCITN

-256 RRGRENGDFVYYKLT
+256 RRGRENGDFLFYNIT
-271 NNNGLPI
+271 N
-278 TGQNEFN
+278 
-285 SISDIPDYITKKIRL
+285 SDTSLRL
-300 PTFIKYGA
+300 PNYLKTGA

-320 TEFIKT
+320 AEFIMT
-326 KAIINNDINFRRNR
+326 KAFISDDITTRNDRYGNPEDLTTNFRGYSAEEYVRTQLMMGSG
-340 YNNDNPDE
+340 
-348 ITNNLPNAFDD
+348 INL
-359 GNPGSTSHKMW
+359 
-370 ANYLKSQ
+370 
-377 MMLGLG
+377 
-383 LNIQAGYLF
+383 QAGYLF
-392 KNLFSIDGRVTSL
+392 KNLFSIDGRFTSL

-449 DAIIRDLYSVDY
+449 DATIRDLSSVDY
-461 IGSENILRLMVQIA
+461 RGSENILRLMVQIA

>member
-1 MIRYLFSVFI
+1 MIRYLFLVFI
-11 YSFIINFNYSQDL
+11 YSFIINFYSQDL

-52 QSLFESKTRFF
+52 QSLFESKNRSF
-63 DSSNISDNNV
+63 DSSNILDNNV

-97 RLQVDLAQSVV
+97 RLQVDLAQSVE

-181 GEKSV
+181 GKKSV

-256 RRGRENGDFVYYKLT
+256 RRGRENGDFLFYNIT
-271 NNNGLPI
+271 N
-278 TGQNEFN
+278 
-285 SISDIPDYITKKIRL
+285 SDTNLRL
-300 PTFIKYGA
+300 PNYLKTGA

-320 TEFIKT
+320 AEFIMT
-326 KAIINNDINFRRNR
+326 KAFISDDITTRNDRYGNPEDLTTNFRGYSAEEYAR
-340 YNNDNPDE
+340 
-348 ITNNLPNAFDD
+348 TQLMM
-359 GNPGSTSHKMW
+359 GS
-370 ANYLKSQ
+370 
-377 MMLGLG
+377 G
-383 LNIQAGYLF
+383 LNLQAGYLF
-392 KNLFSIDGRVTSL
+392 KNLFSIDGRFTSL

-427 GISKYFS
+427 GVSKYFS

-449 DAIIRDLYSVDY
+449 DAVIRDLLSVDY
-461 IGSENILRLMVQIA
+461 SGSENILRLMVQIA